1 MRSAFSKWAGEFSS
15 KGLHHA
21 IHTLFLGAALLLL
34 CLPAFSQVNQ
44 GTIQGSVFDQTGG
57 AIAGATVTVTD
68 PARGTSRTL
77 TTDAAGAYV
86 APNLIPATYVVR
98 GVAMGFQTVEHA
110 NVVVNVGQTTRVD
123 LTLLPGAQTQTVT
136 VTSET
141 PAVNTTDA
149 TLGGEVNNQEVNDL
163 PLNGRNYQRL
173 LQLRPGVV
181 AAIGSGTGSTAESS
195 NGLRGGENLTMI
207 EGISTIA
214 SQNAGSILNTSY
226 HQGDATSLLPVDS
239 IQEFNI
245 EQNAKAEFGWKPGA
259 VVNIGVKSGTNNI
272 HGTAYAFGRTN
283 SLDASNYFVGQ
294 VPIALE
300 QPGGS
305 IGGRILKDKL
315 FWFASFEA
323 LHYSVGDAA
332 LDTLPSD
339 DPNSLT
345 STVDPNNKLT
355 IFDACSAIVGSPA
368 NYSLINPLSALIAG
382 LPTNASGVATSCVPQ
397 PASPTH
403 ENMFPFVTA
412 DPASSTQAATFA
424 PGLTTTNAFYNGLY
438 KMDYN
443 LTDHNHLNGMFY
455 ISRGNSTVQQYPGQV
470 LPIWEALQT
479 TKTYDYALTEVWTPS
494 SSWVNELRGG
504 YAYLRDTAVPAD
516 YQVTPSNPWPVG
528 YGMPTGVTGSPQPIT
543 GALYGGSPK
552 ISISGFTGFLGSSQH
567 LSNRGPEG
575 TVDIVDN
582 VSYLHG
588 QHSFKFGGE
597 YLRQIEDNQQ
607 YNDGNG
613 AVSFSSLQNFLTGTV
628 KNGSILLGNADTW
641 VRMNLF
647 AGFVQDD
654 WRVTK
659 KVTLNLGLRYEYDG
673 PPTEKLGN
681 YIGQFYPNVNPATTS
696 ALGQAGGP
704 FPTLFH
710 PDKADFAPRF
720 GVAWDVQGNGKTV
733 VRAGAGL
740 IYSFDSPG
748 SILDLVPFGANV
760 PYAGVNNSGTLANLF
775 SPETPTLTAS
785 QMHWNTANNL
795 STGQTIFPNNL
806 ATTINGVSYTGPTC
820 TYPGEPSGPGTFLSF
835 TSATQCGSNAV
846 TASNFHTPK
855 VAEWNL
861 DIQRAITNN
870 LTIEVAY
877 VGNHGW
883 APSRD
888 DINQAPL
895 GWGWNGPTSGIPSS
909 MGGPLPGGESVA
921 TYCLNQGAAA
931 AGCLASAENGKANS
945 TEGVAYIA
953 SYITGAPY
961 FSSFPY
967 LSNIDQTANLDYSNY
982 NGLQV
987 TVTERPVHGLTFLLG
1002 YTLSHALDIA
1012 STDSVGNEATD
1023 SAHPNLNYGTSANDA
1038 RHRFSLAATYAVPG
1052 IKVPAQMLQGW
1063 SVSTVLRMSS
1073 GLPWGANDATNDFLG
1088 TNELNNSFAN
1098 NFQPWNYSGKPSAF
1112 TTVTHGEIPC
1122 FGTMTGCTAFQGG
1135 VPPAVCVAAAQAPYA
1150 GNATLQQLALDAL
1163 LNNGCYVEN
1172 GGILTPPAYGTI
1184 GDAPKNIF
1192 RGPAF
1197 YNVDLSVAKLWKI
1210 KERYTATFRME
1221 FFNLFNRAD
1230 FTTPAA
1236 TDPAAGGQ
1244 FGCTCATP
1252 DELGFTNAV
1261 LGAGA
1266 ARAAQL
1272 GLKLSW

>member
-1 MRSAFSKWAGEFSS
+1 MLELTATVG
-15 KGLHHA
+15 
-21 IHTLFLGAALLLL
+21 ALLLCVPL
-34 CLPAFSQVNQ
+34 LAQVNQ

-77 TTDAAGAYV
+77 TTDAAGAY
-86 APNLIPATYVVR
+86 AAQNLIPGAYVVR
-98 GVAMGFQTVEHA
+98 AVATGFQTVEHA
-110 NVVVNVGQTTRVD
+110 NVTVDVGQNTRVD
-123 LTLLPGAQTQTVT
+123 LTLQPGAQTQTVT
-136 VTSET
+136 VTSEA
-141 PAVNTTDA
+141 PSVNTTDA

-259 VVNIGVKSGTNNI
+259 VVNIGVKSGTNNL

-294 VPIALE
+294 IPIALE

-315 FWFASFEA
+315 FWFASFEL

-339 DPNSLT
+339 VQTALT
-345 STVDPNNKLT
+345 SAQDPGSKYSV
-355 IFDACSAIVGSPA
+355 FDACNAVGLA
-368 NYSLINPLSALIAG
+368 NVNPLSALIIG
-382 LPTNASGVATSCVPQ
+382 LPIGPGGTPTSCVPQ
-397 PASPTH
+397 AASSTH

-412 DPASSTQAATFA
+412 APNGSAATFA

-455 ISRGNSTVQQYPGQV
+455 ISEGNSTVQQYPGQV
-470 LPIWEALQT
+470 LPIWQALQT

-494 SSWVNELRGG
+494 SNWVNEMRGG
-504 YAYLRDTAVPAD
+504 YAYLRDTAVPGD
-516 YQVTPSNPWPVG
+516 VNVNPANSWPTG
-528 YGMPTGVTGSPQPIT
+528 YGMPTGVLPVQPIT

-552 ISISGFTGFLGSSQH
+552 ISITGFTGFLGASQH

-575 TVDIVDN
+575 TLDIVDN

-613 AVSFSSLQNFLTGTV
+613 TIAFPSLQGFLMGTPKSTG
-628 KNGSILLGNADTW
+628 NSILLGNADTW

-647 AGFVQDD
+647 AGFMQDD

-659 KVTLNLGLRYEYDG
+659 KVTLNLGLRYEYDE

-681 YIGQFYPNVNPATTS
+681 YIGQFYPNVNPLTTS

-704 FPTLFH
+704 FPALFNAQ
-710 PDKADFAPRF
+710 KTNFAPRF
-720 GVAWDVQGNGKTV
+720 GLAWDVTGSGKTV

-748 SILDLVPFGANV
+748 SILDLTPFGGNV
-760 PYAGVNNSGTLANLF
+760 PYAGVNNSGKLINIF
-775 SPETPTLTAS
+775 SPETPALPGSAI
-785 QMHWNTANNL
+785 HWNTANNL
-795 STGQTIFPNNL
+795 PTGTTIFPTST
-806 ATTINGVSYTGPTC
+806 AVTINGVSYTGITC
-820 TYPGEPSGPGTFLSF
+820 DFPGE
-835 TSATQCGSNAV
+835 TSSLTLTNATQCGSNAV
-846 TASNFHTPK
+846 VDPNFHTPK
-855 VAEWNL
+855 VAEWNV
-861 DIQRAITNN
+861 DIQRAITNS
-870 LTIEVAY
+870 LTLEVAY

-895 GWGWNGPTSGIPSS
+895 GWGWNGPTTGIPAS
-909 MGGPLPGGESVA
+909 MGGPLAGGESV
-921 TYCLNQGAAA
+921 TNYCLNQGAAA
-931 AGCLASAENGKANS
+931 AGCFASAENGKANT
-945 TEGVAYIA
+945 TEGMAYIA

-961 FSSFPY
+961 FSQFPY

-982 NGLQV
+982 AGLQV
-987 TVTERPVHGLTFLLG
+987 TVTERPTHGLTFLLG

-1023 SAHPNLNYGTSANDA
+1023 SAHPSLNYGTSSNDA
-1038 RHRFSLAATYAVPG
+1038 RHRFSLATTYAIPGVKVPG
-1052 IKVPAQMLQGW
+1052 QMLQGW
-1063 SVSTVLRMSS
+1063 SVSAVLRLSS
-1073 GLPWGANDATNDFLG
+1073 GLPWSANDATNDFLG
-1088 TNELNNSFAN
+1088 TNEVNNTFGN
-1098 NFQPWNYSGKPSAF
+1098 NFQPWNYSGTTSAF

-1122 FGTMTGCTAFQGG
+1122 FGSMSGCTAFPGG
-1135 VPPAVCVAAAQAPYA
+1135 VPPAVCITAAEAPYA
-1150 GNATLQQLALDAL
+1150 GNAQLQQLAYAAL
-1163 LNNGCYVEN
+1163 INNGCYVEN
-1172 GGILTPPAYGTI
+1172 GGVLTPPAYGTI
-1184 GDAPKNIF
+1184 GDSVKNNF

-1197 YNVDLSVAKLWKI
+1197 YNVDLSVAKLWKFR
-1210 KERYTATFRME
+1210 ERYTATFRME

-1272 GLKLSW
+1272 GLKLTF

>member
-1 MRSAFSKWAGEFSS
+1 
-15 KGLHHA
+15 
-21 IHTLFLGAALLLL
+21 
-34 CLPAFSQVNQ
+34 
-44 GTIQGSVFDQTGG
+44 
-57 AIAGATVTVTD
+57 
-68 PARGTSRTL
+68 
-77 TTDAAGAYV
+77 
-86 APNLIPATYVVR
+86 
-98 GVAMGFQTVEHA
+98 
-110 NVVVNVGQTTRVD
+110 
-123 LTLLPGAQTQTVT
+123 
-136 VTSET
+136 
-141 PAVNTTDA
+141 
-149 TLGGEVNNQEVNDL
+149 
-163 PLNGRNYQRL
+163 

-259 VVNIGVKSGTNNI
+259 VVNIGVKSGTNNL

-294 VPIALE
+294 IPIALE

-315 FWFASFEA
+315 FWFASFEL

-339 DPNSLT
+339 DPTYLGGT
-345 STVDPNNKLT
+345 AADPSSKYSVV
-355 IFDACSAIVGSPA
+355 DACTAIVGSPA
-368 NYSLINPLSALIAG
+368 NFSLIDPLSALIIG
-382 LPTNASGVATSCVPQ
+382 LPIGANGAPTSCVPQ
-397 PASPTH
+397 VASSTH

-412 DPASSTQAATFA
+412 APNGSAATFA

-455 ISRGNSTVQQYPGQV
+455 ISEGNSTVQQYPGQV

-479 TKTYDYALTEVWTPS
+479 TKTYDYAATEVWTPS
-494 SSWVNELRGG
+494 SNWVNELRGG
-504 YAYLRDTAVPAD
+504 YAYLRDTAVPGDVNVNPA
-516 YQVTPSNPWPVG
+516 NPWPTG
-528 YGMPTGVTGSPQPIT
+528 YGMPTGVLPVQPIT

-582 VSYLHG
+582 VSYLRG

-613 AVSFSSLQNFLTGTV
+613 AVSFTSLQNFLTGTV
-628 KNGSILLGNADTW
+628 HNGSILLGNADTW

-647 AGFVQDD
+647 AGFMQDD

-659 KVTLNLGLRYEYDG
+659 KVTLNLGLRYEYDE

-681 YIGQFYPNVNPATTS
+681 YVGQFYPNVNPATTS

-704 FPTLFH
+704 FPSLFNAQ
-710 PDKADFAPRF
+710 KANFGPRF

-760 PYAGVNNSGTLANLF
+760 PSIGVNNSGTLANIF
-775 SPETPTLTAS
+775 SPETPTLTGG
-785 QMHWNTANNL
+785 QIHWNNNPGN
-795 STGQTIFPNNL
+795 TVFPSNL
-806 ATTINGVSYTGPTC
+806 AVTINGVTYTGPTC
-820 TYPGEPSGPGTFLSF
+820 TYPGEAGLPAGYT
-835 TSATQCGSNAV
+835 ATQCGSNAV
-846 TASNFHTPK
+846 TDPNFQTPK

-861 DIQRAITNN
+861 DIQRAITNG
-870 LTIEVAY
+870 LTLEVAY

-895 GWGWNGPTSGIPSS
+895 GWGWNGPTTGIPAS
-909 MGGPLPGGESVA
+909 MGGPLAGGESVA
-921 TYCLNQGAAA
+921 TYCVNQGAGAA
-931 AGCLASAENGKANS
+931 ACLANAEAGKGTVGA
-945 TEGVAYIA
+945 AYTA

-961 FSSFPY
+961 FSQFPY
-967 LSNIDQTANLDYSNY
+967 LSNIDETANLDYSNY
-982 NGLQV
+982 AGLQV
-987 TVTERPVHGLTFLLG
+987 TVTERPTHGLTFLVG

-1038 RHRFSLAATYAVPG
+1038 RHRFSLATTYAIPG
-1052 IKVPAQMLQGW
+1052 IKVPAQMLEGW
-1063 SVSTVLRMSS
+1063 SVSAVLRLSS

-1098 NFQPWNYSGKPSAF
+1098 NFQPWNYSGKTSAF

-1122 FGTMTGCTAFQGG
+1122 FGSMSGCTAFPGG
-1135 VPPAVCVAAAQAPYA
+1135 VPPAVCVTAAEAPYT
-1150 GNATLQQLALDAL
+1150 GNAQLQQLALDAL

-1184 GDAPKNIF
+1184 GDSVKNNF

-1197 YNVDLSVAKLWKI
+1197 YNVDLSVAKLWKFR
-1210 KERYTATFRME
+1210 ERYTATFRME

-1272 GLKLSW
+1272 GLKLTF